1 MTHEREGAAPFIVV
15 LCDRRGWITR
25 VIRDDLDIVAPAP
38 LPRPFSVMV
47 VGEERTKT
55 VNFFQEL
62 RREGLALDW
71 EFNLSLGEGIR
82 TFHFYAGA
90 AADSYL
96 VAGAHSH
103 RQVSALYEEMS
114 RVAADEINV
123 ALESMRGQ
131 LVKARE
137 DGERD
142 SDFYDQLTR
151 MNNELADAHRE
162 LAKKNA
168 MLERLD
174 AEKNRFIGIVAHDLR
189 SPASIVAMIGR
200 SLAAML
206 EGRLQPMERELLA
219 AVERYG
225 DFMVR
230 LIDDLLDLSVIES
243 GRLELKLESIDLAA
257 LAERVARY
265 NRYLAAEKGIELAFA
280 GGREGVFARADA
292 AKVEQVLNNL
302 LSNAVKFSH
311 PGSRV
316 EVEVAAVEGWA
327 RVSVRDQGQ
336 GIPAEELDGLFKPF
350 GTTSVRSTSG
360 EKNTGL
366 GLAIARRIVE
376 AHGGRIWA
384 ESEVGEGSTFC
395 FTLPL
400 SPPGTSMPSG

>member
-1 MTHEREGAAPFIVV
+1 MAHEKKGAAPFIVV

-38 LPRPFSVMV
+38 LPRPFSAMV

-62 RREGLALDW
+62 SRSGLALDW
-71 EFNLSLGEGIR
+71 EFNLSLGEAIR

-96 VAGAHSH
+96 VVGAHSH
-103 RQVSALYEEMS
+103 RQVLAFYEVMS
-114 RVAADEINV
+114 RIAADDINA
-123 ALESMRGQ
+123 ALESMREQ
-131 LVKARE
+131 LVRARE
-137 DGERD
+137 RGERD
-142 SDFYDQLTR
+142 SDLYDQLTR

-162 LAKKNA
+162 LVKKNA
-168 MLERLD
+168 ALERLD
-174 AEKNRFIGIVAHDLR
+174 AEKDRFMGIAAHDLR
-189 SPASIVAMIGR
+189 SPASIVTMIGR

-206 EGRLQPMERELLA
+206 EGRLQPRERELLA

-225 DFMVR
+225 GFMVR

-243 GRLELKLESIDLAA
+243 GRMELNLESTDLAA
-257 LAERVARY
+257 LVERVVRY
-265 NRYLAAEKGIELAFA
+265 NRYLAAEREIDLALS
-280 GGREGVFARADA
+280 GNYEGVLARADA

-302 LSNAVKFSH
+302 LSNAVKFSR

-316 EVEVAAVEGWA
+316 EVEIAETEGWA
-327 RVSVRDQGQ
+327 RISVKDEGQ
-336 GIPAEELDGLFKPF
+336 GIPAEELGGLFKPF
-350 GTTSVRSTSG
+350 GTTSVKSTSG
-360 EKNTGL
+360 ERNTGL

-384 ESEVGEGSTFC
+384 ESEVGKGSTFF

-400 SPPGTSMPSG
+400 GE